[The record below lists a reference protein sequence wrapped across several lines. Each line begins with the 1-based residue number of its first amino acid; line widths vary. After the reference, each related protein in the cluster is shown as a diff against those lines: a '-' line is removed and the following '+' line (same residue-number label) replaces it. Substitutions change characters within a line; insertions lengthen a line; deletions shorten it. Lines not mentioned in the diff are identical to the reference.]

1 MEIRRATLE
10 DAMAIAT
17 VHVRSWKAAYPGQIP
32 QGFLDSLHPEDRVE
46 GWLQVLSGT
55 DWPREGVFLLVD
67 AAESTEGGPARA
79 ESNAGDGRSGGA
91 VVGFSHICP
100 TRDDDLDPATTGEI
114 TSIYLEPEAWGAG
127 KGALLMEASLDEMV
141 AAGYETACLWAL
153 DMERSGPSVLRGRRV
168 ENRRG
173 LEGPRLGNIHLH
185 RRPLRARPRKQAP
198 RPVENRG

>member
-153 DMERSGPSVLRGRRV
+153 DTNV
-168 ENRRG
+168 
-173 LEGPRLGNIHLH
+173 
-185 RRPLRARPRKQAP
+185 RARRFYEVGGWKTDGVSKVHDWGTFTCIDVRYVLDLGSRRRA
-198 RPVENRG
+198 R

>member
-46 GWLQVLSGT
+46 GWQQVLSGT

-67 AAESTEGGPARA
+67 AAEPSETGPGA
-79 ESNAGDGRSGGA
+79 ESTAGEGPSDGA
-91 VVGFSHICP
+91 VLGFSHICP

-114 TSIYLEPEAWGAG
+114 TSIYLAPEAWGAG
-127 KGALLMEASLDEMV
+127 NGALLMEVSLDEMV
-141 AAGYETACLWAL
+141 AGGYETASLWAL
-153 DMERSGPSVLRGRRV
+153 DTNVRARRFYEIGGWKADGVTKVHDWGTFTCIDVRYVFDLGDRRGRSV
-168 ENRRG
+168 AG
-173 LEGPRLGNIHLH
+173 
-185 RRPLRARPRKQAP
+185 
-198 RPVENRG
+198 

>member
-67 AAESTEGGPARA
+67 AAESTEAGPAGESTAA
-79 ESNAGDGRSGGA
+79 ESTAGDGRSGGA
-91 VVGFSHICP
+91 VLGFSHICP

-127 KGALLMEASLDEMV
+127 NGALLMEASLDEMV

-153 DMERSGPSVLRGRRV
+153 DTNV
-168 ENRRG
+168 
-173 LEGPRLGNIHLH
+173 
-185 RRPLRARPRKQAP
+185 RARRFYEVGGWKTDGVSKVHDWGTFTCIDVRYVLDLGSRRRA
-198 RPVENRG
+198 R